1 MAQRRSSAWENRHSC
16 RRPTLDCSTYT
27 MERTCRRVG
36 EKRKQWRTDGAAAF
50 GRAKKTR
57 LVFGDGVVCL
67 RIGVEAASKL
77 GEVETCWNRASART
91 GEVRT

>member
-1 MAQRRSSAWENRHSC
+1 MERSSK
-16 RRPTLDCSTYT
+16 P
-27 MERTCRRVG
+27 VG
-36 EKRKQWRTDGAAAF
+36 EKRKHWRTDRAAAF
-50 GRAKKTR
+50 LRAKKTR

-77 GEVETCWNRASART
+77 GEVEACWNRASART